1 MHSYQFWLLF
11 IYITTV
17 LIVEAYHWY
26 ILTHAG
32 KNEVTYHCDEETTD
46 RIVGLAP
53 LKPDENGVVGM
64 VSDSNGVKY
73 YLVIVPKDEVD
84 KALNNEETPIDYRK
98 D

>member
-26 ILTHAG
+26 ILTHAD
-32 KNEVTYHCDEETTD
+32 KNEVIYHFDEKTTD

-53 LKPDENGVVGM
+53 LKPDDNGIVGM

-73 YLVIVPKDEVD
+73 YLVIVPKDEMD
-84 KALNNEETPIDYRK
+84 KAFNNAGIPIDYRK